1 MMISWSAYARLMRLD
16 KPIGIF
22 LLWYPTAWALWV
34 AFKGHPQL
42 DFLIIFFLGTVF
54 MRSAGCV
61 LNDIVDR
68 NIDIHVER
76 TKNRPLTSGELT
88 LSQAVFALTVLLLAS
103 AVLLLKLPLN
113 CFYLALISVVI
124 SVIYPFC
131 KRFLQAPQMI
141 LGIAFSMGIP
151 MVFAANGSVNNPDLL
166 FIMLINYLWIVAY
179 DTMYAMADKTDD
191 LKIGVKSTAIYF
203 ANYDKLVIGLLQLT
217 FHFLWLLWGLMHI
230 INVLFYLFW
239 ILGLGILVYQQQLI
253 SERIPADCF
262 RAFLMSNYY
271 GLVMWCAV
279 ATSY

>member
-1 MMISWSAYARLMRLD
+1 MISWSAYARLMRLD

-34 AFKGHPQL
+34 ACKGIPQFDL
-42 DFLIIFFLGTVF
+42 LLVFTLGTVF

-68 NIDIHVER
+68 HIDLHVER

-88 LSQAVFALTVLLLAS
+88 LSQAIFALTILLAAS
-103 AVLLLKLPLN
+103 ALLLLKLPLN
-113 CFYLALISVVI
+113 CFYLALISVFI
-124 SVIYPFC
+124 SFIYPFC

-151 MVFAANGSVNNPDLL
+151 MVFAATGNMNEFDVL
-166 FIMLINYLWIVAY
+166 FMMLINYLWIVAY
-179 DTMYAMADKTDD
+179 DTMYAMADKMDD

-217 FHFLWLLWGLMHI
+217 FHSLWLVWGLMRS
-230 INVLFYLFW
+230 INVLFYVFW
-239 ILGLGILVYQQQLI
+239 LLALGVLVYQQKLI
-253 SERIPADCF
+253 RERIPALCF
-262 RAFLMSNYY
+262 RAFLISNYY
-271 GLVMWCAV
+271 GLLMWCAV